1 MDFGE
6 RINEVAR
13 RLSVN
18 QSTVLKWIVQGVGGV
33 RLAAVKVGGRWRV
46 TEAALEAFHQ
56 ATTAAALP
64 PVEHS
69 QPVGIAGRKTAQAAQ
84 DRVRRMCGG

>member
-6 RINEVAR
+6 RVSEIAR
-13 RLSVN
+13 RCKVD
-18 QSTVLKWIVQGVGGV
+18 QSTVLKWIVQGVSGT

-46 TEAALEAFHQ
+46 TDAALEAFHQ

-64 PVEHS
+64 PAEECR
-69 QPVGIAGRKTAQAAQ
+69 PVGIAGGKAAQAAQ